1 MSPPKIAKIG
11 ALPPATRLADTLAKS
26 IANAALPLD
35 PSVPSAIW
43 ETALLAPLLE
53 FAQRPGKAFRDHLT
67 RLAYAGCD
75 GNPALLPVHLGAIVE
90 AIHAGSLIV
99 DDVQDCSEQRRG
111 GPALHHLIG
120 APSAINAGSWLYFY
134 ALSQLFTLPMVAGQ
148 HARVMQRALQTMM
161 RCHQGQA
168 LDLSIR
174 INDLEP
180 CNIVAVT
187 EATTRGKTGAL
198 MGFAGFLGAATAGA
212 DVAACEAWATFGEN
226 LGVGLQMLDD
236 IGSVVASDR
245 IAKGVE
251 DVSLGRVT
259 WPWAWLT
266 ETCDEVTVRRLM
278 HRASSKS
285 KEETLAV
292 ITALARAVDT
302 FGRARIHAHLL
313 TTMKQLEPHANVET
327 LNALRCEIARLEASY
342 G

>member
-1 MSPPKIAKIG
+1 MSPPKPAKISQ
-11 ALPPATRLADTLAKS
+11 LTPPSSLATALAKS
-26 IANAALPLD
+26 IASAALPLD
-35 PSVPSAIW
+35 PQVPEAIW
-43 ETALLAPLLE
+43 NTALLGPLLE
-53 FAQRPGKAFRDHLT
+53 FAQRPGKAFRDQLT

-75 GNPALLPVHLGAIVE
+75 GNPALLPSNLGAIVE
-90 AIHAGSLIV
+90 TIHAGSLII

-111 GPALHHLIG
+111 GPALHHLVG
-120 APSAINAGSWLYFY
+120 TPSAINSGSWMYFY

-174 INDLEP
+174 ISALEP

-212 DVAACEAWATFGEN
+212 DAAACEAWSVFGEN

-236 IGSVVASDR
+236 VGSIAAANRV
-245 IAKGVE
+245 AKGVE

-266 ETCDEVTVRRLM
+266 EQCDEVTVRRLM
-278 HRASSKS
+278 QRAASPTPD
-285 KEETLAV
+285 ETFAV
-292 ITALARAVDT
+292 INALASAVAE
-302 FGRARIHAHLL
+302 FGRVRIHAHLL
-313 TTMKQLEPHANVET
+313 TTVAQLAPFTNVET
-327 LNALRCEIARLEASY
+327 LDALRNEIARLEASY